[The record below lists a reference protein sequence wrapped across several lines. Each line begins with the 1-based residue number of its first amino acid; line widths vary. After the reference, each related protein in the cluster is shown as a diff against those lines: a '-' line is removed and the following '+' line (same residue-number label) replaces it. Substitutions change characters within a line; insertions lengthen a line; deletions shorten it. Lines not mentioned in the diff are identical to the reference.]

1 MGQVAQSRRRRVRTR
16 NARETAWVERRPL
29 WGGCGGGC
37 ALPPGTQSAVPGACT
52 WGSSSSHEAA
62 AYGLSSVGHEAAAC
76 GPPPV
81 QD

>member
-1 MGQVAQSRRRRVRTR
+1 MQVESRRRRVRTR
-16 NARETAWVERRPL
+16 NARETACAERRPL
-29 WGGCGGGC
+29 WGGC
-37 ALPPGTQSAVPGACT
+37 ALPSGTQSAVPEACT

-62 AYGLSSVGHEAAAC
+62 AYGLSSVGHEAAEY